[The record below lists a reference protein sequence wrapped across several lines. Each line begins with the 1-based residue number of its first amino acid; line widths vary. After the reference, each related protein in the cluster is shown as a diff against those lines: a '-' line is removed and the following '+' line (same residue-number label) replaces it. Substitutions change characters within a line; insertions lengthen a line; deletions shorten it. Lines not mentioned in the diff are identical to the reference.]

1 VEEALDEIA
10 FMASV
15 DGRGRAVVLL
25 TGELDLAGVPRLHS
39 ALAGLDGDVELD
51 CSGLEFIDAAGLG
64 AFLKAHEACAARG
77 CKLVVVNPS
86 AAVDRLLRL
95 VELDT
100 VLLVRQV
107 ERRLELESDT
117 I

>member
-1 VEEALDEIA
+1 VEAALDEIA

-25 TGELDLAGVPRLHS
+25 TGDLDLAGVPRLHS

-77 CKLVVVNPS
+77 CKLVLVNPS

-100 VLLVRQV
+100 VLLVRHV

>member
-1 VEEALDEIA
+1 MDEIA

-15 DGRGRAVVLL
+15 DGRGPAVVLL
-25 TGELDLAGVPRLHS
+25 TGELDLAGVPLLHS

-51 CSGLEFIDAAGLG
+51 CSNLEFIDAAGLG
-64 AFLKAHEACAARG
+64 AFLEAHEACAARG
-77 CKLVVVNPS
+77 CKLVLMNPS
-86 AAVDRLLRL
+86 AAVERLLRL

>member
-1 VEEALDEIA
+1 MEEALGEVA

-15 DGRGRAVVLL
+15 DGRSPAVVLL

-39 ALAGLDGDVELD
+39 ALAGLDGDVQLD

-64 AFLKAHEACAARG
+64 AFLKAREACSARG
-77 CKLVVVNPS
+77 RKLVLVNPS

-95 VELDT
+95 VELDA
-100 VLLVRQV
+100 VLLVRQGG
-107 ERRLELESDT
+107 EAS
-117 I
+117 